1 MRKLFSILAA
11 TLFATTMFAAT
22 APKATFDFKDQ
33 NWNFPTTAT
42 TEAKSFVNGDQ
53 TIVVSDGFKGMTTS
67 STDPTIKGVL
77 FGKKNK
83 TISLPAFSFRTEKIL
98 VYYVDGAGSSNTKH
112 NIFVGET
119 AVSTEEVG
127 CKVTT
132 EKSYSTFEIT
142 EAKRDAGTVYILKVT
157 SDHNMQVSK
166 IEVYEDESTPA
177 SVYAPTFDPA
187 AETFEVDVTIALACA
202 TEGASIFYTTNGT
215 EPATTA
221 GASTYE
227 YTNPFTITETTTIK
241 AIAVKGADKSAVA
254 EKTYTKLVVNQ
265 YEVKEAIEAGLNKG
279 DLIKVRGVVTNMA
292 AKGTNFATYGSLKI
306 YVKDA
311 TGAEGEFQLFN
322 CYSLNE
328 AKFETTVPAY
338 DATSAD
344 WADFTSV
351 TDADGHTLKVGDT
364 IVAKG
369 KYELYNSTYELQQ
382 GCYLVD
388 VKEGTPPTPTTFDF
402 VKNEYVEYTSDS
414 YFDLIMYTS
423 DTWSYDP
430 DNGFSV
436 GEAGYALVLNLAYTD
451 MADVTGNYT
460 SEDVSFDPEYSRLC
474 YWDGTSENLV
484 TTALQSGTVKIEW
497 NSDKSGYVVTYEVLG
512 ANNVTYKGTANVTPY
527 DEPEPPTPDTTVE
540 VKIDDALLDNSQT
553 DQIGILGEDA
563 TGLWVQIFLYTDDL
577 QGDYT
582 EADFG
587 GNTSIWFD
595 DDNYTTPYKGTVKVV
610 PANNNGYVVTAELLC
625 YDNTLYKITM
635 TVPGDE
641 DPTGIKNVE
650 TAQKVIKAIENG
662 QLIINVNGIK
672 YNVNGAIVK

>member
-98 VYYVDGAGSSNTKH
+98 VYYVDGAGSANTKH

-265 YEVKEAIEAGLNKG
+265 YEVKEAIDAGLNKG

-292 AKGTNFATYGSLKI
+292 AKGKNFATYGSLKI

-311 TGAEGEFQLFN
+311 TGAEGEFQFFN
-322 CYSLNE
+322 CVSLNE

-338 DATSAD
+338 DATSEQ

-382 GCYLVD
+382 GCYLLEIKEGQAPQPEVIEMTYTTTDGLQWLDETADQGWWQIILGGVLSLSNTGTVASPAGTYAAADLDASYSYVVSGSTKVTFTEGSITVAVDENEVVTIKGQLVGTDGNTYKFDLTFNPDEYVVDPYKYDEDQDFTATFSSYSVKEVSDGVFSIMAISDGKGVDMTAFLPTGATAEQAAGKTFPINDSGDEQTVAAGYYDGTEGVMSSYAALINTSYQITNVWYLVSGTATVDANLNITVAAKNSKGRNINIQLNYPSTGIQD
-388 VKEGTPPTPTTFDF
+388 VK
-402 VKNEYVEYTSDS
+402 
-414 YFDLIMYTS
+414 
-423 DTWSYDP
+423 
-430 DNGFSV
+430 
-436 GEAGYALVLNLAYTD
+436 
-451 MADVTGNYT
+451 
-460 SEDVSFDPEYSRLC
+460 
-474 YWDGTSENLV
+474 
-484 TTALQSGTVKIEW
+484 
-497 NSDKSGYVVTYEVLG
+497 
-512 ANNVTYKGTANVTPY
+512 
-527 DEPEPPTPDTTVE
+527 TVE
-540 VKIDDALLDNSQT
+540 KLVKYIQ
-553 DQIGILGEDA
+553 
-563 TGLWVQIFLYTDDL
+563 
-577 QGDYT
+577 
-582 EADFG
+582 
-587 GNTSIWFD
+587 
-595 DDNYTTPYKGTVKVV
+595 
-610 PANNNGYVVTAELLC
+610 
-625 YDNTLYKITM
+625 
-635 TVPGDE
+635 
-641 DPTGIKNVE
+641 
-650 TAQKVIKAIENG
+650 NG
-662 QLIINVNGIK
+662 QIMINVNGAQ
-672 YNVNGAIVK
+672 YNVNGARVK